1 MRTPRAAAVSQ
12 TRRITEA
19 SPAWNP
25 QATLALVTQVSS
37 ASSSVRVQR
46 PNPSPRSALR
56 SITSGAA
63 ARAAPW
69 SVRYAASVT
78 AAK

>member
-1 MRTPRAAAVSQ
+1 MRTPRSAAVSQ

-19 SPAWNP
+19 SPAWKP

-46 PNPSPRSALR
+46 PKPSPRSALR
-56 SITSGAA
+56 SIS
-63 ARAAPW
+63 RAGRVAL
-69 SVRYAASVT
+69 VRSVT
-78 AAK
+78 GAR